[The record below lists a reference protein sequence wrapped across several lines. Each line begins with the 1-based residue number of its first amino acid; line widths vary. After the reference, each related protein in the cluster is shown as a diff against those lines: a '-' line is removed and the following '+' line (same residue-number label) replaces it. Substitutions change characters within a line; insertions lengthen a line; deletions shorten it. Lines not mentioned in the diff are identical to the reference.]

1 MTETNDGII
10 AVAGMG
16 LGLAGAE
23 ITLPSARV
31 IILVSSVA
39 GALSVF
45 GVKVSE
51 GLAEREAQLS
61 LAAEEQRLLELSPE
75 EEIAELAEWFEDK
88 GVTPDTA
95 HAVAEE
101 MSAKDALAAKLQ
113 LEFGIEKVTTPL
125 SAWGLALRA
134 GVAFLM
140 GSLIPVLVTFLT
152 PNSWREGY
160 TILTAV
166 VALTV
171 TSAILAMLG
180 RARFWFAVFRTLALG
195 IGTLALTYLLGDLLI

>member
-31 IILVSSVA
+31 IVLVSSVA

-45 GVKVSE
+45 GVKLSE
-51 GLAEREAQLS
+51 NLAEREAQLA
-61 LAAEEQRLLELSPE
+61 LAAEEQRLLDLSPE
-75 EEIAELAEWFEDK
+75 EEVAELAEWFEER

-95 HAVAEE
+95 RAAAEE
-101 MSAKDALAAKLQ
+101 MSARDALSAQLQ
-113 LEFGIEKVTTPL
+113 LEYGIDRVATPM
-125 SAWGLALRA
+125 SAWGLSLRA
-134 GVAFLM
+134 GVAFLL

-160 TILTAV
+160 TIGTAV
-166 VALTV
+166 IALTI

-180 RARFWFAVFRTLALG
+180 RARFWFTVFRTLALG
-195 IGTLALTYLLGDLLI
+195 LGTLALTYLLGDLLV